1 MPAHRGGNMVYYGTG
16 ISRGVAAGPIYCYE
30 PFVPAPPCPAHG
42 GSVEEQRAL
51 YEAAKQTAHA
61 ELSCMCARLEA
72 NKAAIFEAHMDI
84 LDDEVMDE
92 EILAGI
98 EGEQW
103 TAQWAV
109 EQVYEHYR
117 AVLGNA
123 PDARIRER
131 AADLSDVKLRLLR
144 ILQGAPARGLDSLE
158 RPVIVAAKEL
168 LPSDTAAMD
177 RANVLGIVTE
187 MGGATSHSAIL
198 ARSWGI
204 PAVLGANILSIKDAV
219 QVGIVGAEVPMYLVG
234 VAVAAVT
241 GYLCI
246 RLLKYI
252 ADKGRFGAFAYYCW
266 AAGVLTL
273 VLQGIK

>member
-1 MPAHRGGNMVYYGTG
+1 MVYYGTG

-51 YEAAKQTAHA
+51 YEAAKQTAHV
-61 ELSCMCARLEA
+61 ELSRMCARLEA

-144 ILQGAPARGLDSLE
+144 ILQG
-158 RPVIVAAKEL
+158 RPRAAL
-168 LPSDTAAMD
+168 TAW
-177 RANVLGIVTE
+177 
-187 MGGATSHSAIL
+187 S
-198 ARSWGI
+198 
-204 PAVLGANILSIKDAV
+204 
-219 QVGIVGAEVPMYLVG
+219 
-234 VAVAAVT
+234 
-241 GYLCI
+241 
-246 RLLKYI
+246 
-252 ADKGRFGAFAYYCW
+252 GR
-266 AAGVLTL
+266 
-273 VLQGIK
+273 

>member
-1 MPAHRGGNMVYYGTG
+1 MVYYGTG

-51 YEAAKQTAHA
+51 YEAAKQTAHV
-61 ELSCMCARLEA
+61 ELSRMCARLEA

-98 EGEQW
+98 ESEQW

-168 LPSDTAAMD
+168 LPLTLPPWTGPMCWASSPRRAAPP
-177 RANVLGIVTE
+177 
-187 MGGATSHSAIL
+187 AIL
-198 ARSWGI
+198 PSLPEA
-204 PAVLGANILSIKDAV
+204 GAS
-219 QVGIVGAEVPMYLVG
+219 PP
-234 VAVAAVT
+234 
-241 GYLCI
+241 
-246 RLLKYI
+246 
-252 ADKGRFGAFAYYCW
+252 CW
-266 AAGVLTL
+266 AWRV
-273 VLQGIK
+273 